1 MPSKQVESL
10 PVAIVAVVVRDAKTL
25 VIRRRPGPSH
35 PGYLGGVMVHL
46 APGEAETSSLVSGLH
61 QQLGIEVR
69 PIRQVW
75 ECLSQRQDH
84 DLHWWLAEY
93 VSGELVVDEGT
104 LNEAVWVTP
113 SEFATLNEAFANDRK
128 LWWAHISNILTSA
141 LAESGVERG
150 RAIEL
155 SKIARRQFLESS
167 RWVVFEDSIEA
178 LELVHRNGWQNAIL
192 SNHVPELDDLVARLG
207 LDSVMD
213 AVITSARTGFE
224 KPHPQAYRVAME
236 QLGQPN
242 HAWMI
247 GDNPIADVAG
257 AKRAGL
263 QAILVRNPDFD
274 DESRRFI
281 SESWGGS
288 DWLDWEN
295 HVDRR
300 AGDALEAASM
310 ILASEDTT
318 GSV

>member
-1 MPSKQVESL
+1 M
-10 PVAIVAVVVRDAKTL
+10 ADRVVFWDFDGTLAKRD
-25 VIRRRPGPSH
+25 
-35 PGYLGGVMVHL
+35 
-46 APGEAETSSLVSGLH
+46 GLWGRC
-61 QQLGIEVR
+61 LIEVLDEYEAGHS
-69 PIRQVW
+69 IGLDT
-75 ECLSQRQDH
+75 LSPHLRNGFPWH
-84 DLHWWLAEY
+84 KHEVAHP
-93 VSGELVVDEGT
+93 EL
-104 LNEAVWVTP
+104 
-113 SEFATLNEAFANDRK
+113 SEPE

-150 RAIEL
+150 RVIEL
-155 SKIARRQFLESS
+155 SKLARREFLESS

-295 HVDRR
+295 HVDRQ